1 MIKCG
6 DLVEIQDRTNVEE
19 FCIDGETYQV
29 LAKDDA
35 TLTLTLQDIDGFSK
49 FIIPE
54 IQVKLHE
61 KTLSDSD
68 ILQIIHRTDKIW
80 FYKHGCTIEE
90 AYDLAREVAVPQFVK
105 KGNAAWFNAENG
117 NISISTFLK
126 EGEDTETS

>member
-19 FCIDGETYQV
+19 FCIDGEIYKV
-29 LAKDDA
+29 LAKND
-35 TLTLTLQDIDGFSK
+35 TTLTLQDTDGFSK
-49 FIIPE
+49 FNISE
-54 IQVKLHE
+54 RQVKLHE

-126 EGEDTETS
+126 EGEDSETA